1 MNAAAAARASIIRT
15 SMVPI
20 PAGFAYSNDVES
32 TRPPAQGMQGRDAG
46 PRMRAAE
53 NPSDQVSHE
62 ERQRV
67 IQVLDYLEYKARCD
81 YERQQQQ
88 QQQQQQ
94 RPEQK
99 SGFYTA
105 GPNDSFDSLNKPP
118 PDVVVEVDSSS
129 RGRVVRMFTIFPYR
143 DMSWVVNF
151 GFVTGSIVFVV
162 NAVLGVLPVI
172 DPALA
177 FPTLTTVALPAT
189 ILIGAFFFLVSG
201 CLGFVAAFN
210 ANRGTVEVPIKG
222 AMSGGANYRPALIGS
237 ESWVWFPSG
246 PEFAK
251 IAQTFPFQAGVFQL
265 TGGMILSISAF
276 AGIPGLLNPEE
287 NLALFQGLVFLPQVI
302 GGSMFVFANIVLTIF
317 VQDRWYKPKPSCAD
331 WQGGFWNAVGSTG
344 FAITGVLLLMGD
356 TTGAAW
362 TSLYGSVAFLMGSV
376 IQLYALMEFHPTP
389 WAA

>member
-32 TRPPAQGMQGRDAG
+32 MQRPPPQGMQGRDVG
-46 PRMRAAE
+46 PRRRAAE
-53 NPSDQVSHE
+53 NPSDDVSAE

-81 YERQQQQ
+81 FERQQQE
-88 QQQQQQ
+88 QQQQ

-99 SGFYTA
+99 SGFYNA

-129 RGRVVRMFTIFPYR
+129 RGRIVRMFTIFPYR
-143 DMSWVVNF
+143 DMSWVVNM
-151 GFVTGSIVFVV
+151 GFVTGSIIFVI
-162 NAVLGVLPVI
+162 NAILGVLPII
-172 DPALA
+172 DPTLA
-177 FPTLTTVALPAT
+177 FPTLTTVALPTT
-189 ILIGAFFFLVSG
+189 ILMGACFFLVSG

-222 AMSGGANYRPALIGS
+222 AMSGANYRPALIGS
-237 ESWVWFPSG
+237 ESWVWIPSG
-246 PEFAK
+246 PDFAK

-287 NLALFQGLVFLPQVI
+287 NLTLFQGLVFLPQVI

-317 VQDRWYKPKPSCAD
+317 VQDRWYKPKPSSAD

-344 FAITGVLLLMGD
+344 FAITGVLLLLGD
-356 TTGAAW
+356 NNGAGW
-362 TSLYGSVAFLMGSV
+362 TSLYGSTAFLMGSV